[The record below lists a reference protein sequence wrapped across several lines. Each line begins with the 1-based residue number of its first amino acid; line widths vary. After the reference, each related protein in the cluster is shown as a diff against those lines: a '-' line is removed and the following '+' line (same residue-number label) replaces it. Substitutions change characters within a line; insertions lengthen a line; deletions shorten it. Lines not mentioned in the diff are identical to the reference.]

1 MYRAFYSLAKRPFSK
16 EIEPIN
22 MFASASYEE
31 IMARLAF
38 LKDSRDMGLVRLV
51 PAKPRL
57 CGLLLLVLIHL
68 CLKWPISRYLQSQSI
83 ISTGDWLFLWILR
96 RHSVRWIYS
105 GKIQEA
111 ITELFYGKKITPLII
126 FWMNCS

>member
-31 IMARLAF
+31 IMAPGFSKRQPGYGTGEAGSSKTSALRAF
-38 LKDSRDMGLVRLV
+38 AAGLNSSLFKVAYFPL
-51 PAKPRL
+51 
-57 CGLLLLVLIHL
+57 
-68 CLKWPISRYLQSQSI
+68 
-83 ISTGDWLFLWILR
+83 STVTVNNFYRDWLFLWILR

-111 ITELFYGKKITPLII
+111 ITELFYGKRLPPYYFL
-126 FWMNCS
+126 MNCS

>member
-1 MYRAFYSLAKRPFSK
+1 MLVIKRQQHTLSFMDAMSRGGAVDVPGFFILWLNALSK

-57 CGLLLLVLIHL
+57 CGL
-68 CLKWPISRYLQSQSI
+68 CCWS
-83 ISTGDWLFLWILR
+83 
-96 RHSVRWIYS
+96 
-105 GKIQEA
+105 
-111 ITELFYGKKITPLII
+111 
-126 FWMNCS
+126 